1 MLRRLLSVIVVLGFV
16 GILFAQEVAYR
27 HITAIESA
35 SADTIQQA
43 KKSKTPQ
50 RRRIDFMA
58 DEVRPYHNVM
68 GDSIVYFVGNFAAHH
83 NGAVITCDSAVRY
96 NDQRWGFFSRVLI
109 NQDSIYIYGDSA
121 IYDGDASMAEIFA
134 PIIKVVDGDAMLY
147 TYNFRFNTEQ
157 KIGSYTDG
165 GVLVHDDNI
174 IESLRGYYDA
184 EKHDIICV
192 DRVELHGEDYDMKS
206 DSIIYNTDTEF
217 AQFFTRSEIWNA
229 DGDYLSADAG
239 LYDKSQDLYMV
250 TRSGYILT
258 ADQEVWGDTLSYY
271 RTEGH
276 VIGYGNIQMDDFKQK
291 MLAFGDY
298 AEYWSDPGDAL
309 LTRNPSAI
317 SYDLSQS
324 DSVFMRADTLEIY
337 TISLLKEREEA
348 ERKAKE
354 EELAAKK
361 QAEEAAAQRRAR
373 IAESQAALTVAEK
386 SEEETSAKSVE
397 QGVAEQSQQTTEQKS
412 AQGVAEQSVTA
423 QAENTNT
430 EISGNNTTAEQTEDD
445 ASADAEE
452 VAVEAVDSVA
462 QDSVVQLTAKQQKA
476 LEQQQAKEAARKAKD
491 AKKREKAAIRKVK
504 LDSIAKER
512 QAKVTAM
519 LDKMKAKELERIA
532 KDSVRRA
539 EKREKVLAKGGDVSA
554 LDSLDSLTQLRNER
568 VLRQLEQRG
577 DSVATEKSKSE
588 HKEADEVAAAKTD
601 SVAQAVKSDSISA
614 DSVYR
619 LVKAF
624 RNVKMFRKDA
634 QMVCDSLVTSSQ
646 DSIVHLYISPV
657 LWNGSNQ
664 MASQLMDLHTR
675 NQKLERAVFD
685 GEPIMVAVIDSTY
698 FNQVAGK
705 KMIAF
710 FRDNEIYRNDV
721 DGNVQTIYFQR
732 EDEKTTLVTE
742 MIYIESASASFYIED
757 KELVGMTYRN
767 DVPFT
772 MYPIGQVP
780 ESQPLKLPNFK
791 WVPSLRPTQ
800 ESVFDRTIRPSR
812 RDESGSRQRPT
823 FNIVQRMDR
832 RKEMLI
838 RAGEWYDREDEL
850 TPEIIEWRDSRG
862 L

>member
-1 MLRRLLSVIVVLGFV
+1 
-16 GILFAQEVAYR
+16 
-27 HITAIESA
+27 
-35 SADTIQQA
+35 
-43 KKSKTPQ
+43 
-50 RRRIDFMA
+50 
-58 DEVRPYHNVM
+58 
-68 GDSIVYFVGNFAAHH
+68 
-83 NGAVITCDSAVRY
+83 
-96 NDQRWGFFSRVLI
+96 
-109 NQDSIYIYGDSA
+109 
-121 IYDGDASMAEIFA
+121 
-134 PIIKVVDGDAMLY
+134 
-147 TYNFRFNTEQ
+147 
-157 KIGSYTDG
+157 
-165 GVLVHDDNI
+165 
-174 IESLRGYYDA
+174 
-184 EKHDIICV
+184 
-192 DRVELHGEDYDMKS
+192 
-206 DSIIYNTDTEF
+206 
-217 AQFFTRSEIWNA
+217 
-229 DGDYLSADAG
+229 
-239 LYDKSQDLYMV
+239 
-250 TRSGYILT
+250 
-258 ADQEVWGDTLSYY
+258 
-271 RTEGH
+271 
-276 VIGYGNIQMDDFKQK
+276 
-291 MLAFGDY
+291 
-298 AEYWSDPGDAL
+298 
-309 LTRNPSAI
+309 
-317 SYDLSQS
+317 
-324 DSVFMRADTLEIY
+324 
-337 TISLLKEREEA
+337 
-348 ERKAKE
+348 
-354 EELAAKK
+354 
-361 QAEEAAAQRRAR
+361 
-373 IAESQAALTVAEK
+373 
-386 SEEETSAKSVE
+386 
-397 QGVAEQSQQTTEQKS
+397 
-412 AQGVAEQSVTA
+412 
-423 QAENTNT
+423 
-430 EISGNNTTAEQTEDD
+430 
-445 ASADAEE
+445 
-452 VAVEAVDSVA
+452 
-462 QDSVVQLTAKQQKA
+462 
-476 LEQQQAKEAARKAKD
+476 
-491 AKKREKAAIRKVK
+491 
-504 LDSIAKER
+504 
-512 QAKVTAM
+512 M

-577 DSVATEKSKSE
+577 DSVVTEKSKSE
-588 HKEADEVAAAKTD
+588 HKEADEVATAKTD

-791 WVPSLRPTQ
+791 WVPSLRPTL

-812 RDESGSRQRPT
+812 CEESGARQRPT